1 MESLDYTLLGLAIV
15 LFAVWCFNWFLHILA
30 ITYGK
35 WKLNRKLTPTV
46 PLEELPGVTILKPV
60 VGVDPHL
67 YENLETFFNI
77 KYPQFEI
84 IFCIQDEM
92 DSAIMVIQS
101 LVQKYPDVDSKIFI
115 GGKHVG
121 ANPKVN
127 NMAIGYEAAKY
138 DLILV
143 SDSGIKVKEDT
154 VLDMVLTMTE
164 NVGLVHQMPY
174 ASTRR
179 GFSSHMEKIYFGTQ
193 HAKMYLTANFFNI
206 NCATGMS
213 CLMRKNI
220 IDEAGG
226 LKHFAQ
232 YLAED
237 FFLAEMFL
245 KKGYKLRI
253 SSQTAQQNAG
263 TYSVPQLHKRL
274 TRWCKLRTAMTPATI
289 FFEPFSQCFMQG
301 CLNAWSMSYL
311 FNFTGSV
318 VFLVHVLVW
327 FLFDYIQI
335 KVIEGGPLPF
345 SKFDFLVGWVINE
358 VTYPGVI
365 LRSHFNPK
373 IVWRNHNFKL
383 KWGGFVEELHIK
395 QTV

>member
-1 MESLDYTLLGLAIV
+1 MESWDYTVLGLAIL
-15 LFAVWCFNWFLHILA
+15 LFAGWCFNCFLHILA
-30 ITYGK
+30 IVYGK
-35 WKLNRKLTPTV
+35 WKLHKKLTPVT
-46 PLEELPGVTILKPV
+46 PLEELPGVTVLKPV

-67 YENLETFFNI
+67 YENLETFFNM
-77 KYPQFEI
+77 KYPQYEI

-92 DSAIMVIQS
+92 DSAIMVVQS
-101 LVQKYPDVDSKIFI
+101 LVQKYPEVDSKIFI

-121 ANPKVN
+121 TNPKIN

-143 SDSGIKVKEDT
+143 NDSGLKMKEDT
-154 VLDMVLTMTE
+154 LLDMVLHMRE
-164 NVGLVHQMPY
+164 DVGLVHQIPY
-174 ASTRR
+174 SCTRK

-213 CLMRKNI
+213 CLMRKNV
-220 IDEAGG
+220 IDEVGG

-237 FFLAEMFL
+237 FFLAEMFQ
-245 KKGYKLRI
+245 KKGYRLRI
-253 SSQTAQQNAG
+253 SSHPAQQNAG
-263 TYSVPQLHKRL
+263 TYSVPVLHKRL
-274 TRWCKLRTAMTPATI
+274 MRWCKLRTAMTPATI
-289 FFEPFSQCFMQG
+289 FFEPISLCFVQG
-301 CLNAWSMSYL
+301 CLSAWSMSFL

-327 FLFDYIQI
+327 FLMDYIL
-335 KVIEGGPLPF
+335 VRTLEGGPLPF
-345 SKFDFLVGWVINE
+345 SKFDFLVGWMLNE
-358 VTYPGVI
+358 ITYPGVI
-365 LRSHFNPK
+365 VRSHLDPV
-373 IVWRNHNFKL
+373 IIWRSHTFKL
-383 KWGGFVEELHIK
+383 KWGGVVEELHSK

>member
-1 MESLDYTLLGLAIV
+1 MESLDYTLLGLAIL
-15 LFAVWCFNWFLHILA
+15 LFSVWCFNFLLHILA
-30 ITYGK
+30 IVYGK
-35 WKLNRKLTPTV
+35 WKLSRKLTPVV

-67 YENLETFFNI
+67 YENLETFFSI
-77 KYPQFEI
+77 KYPQYELM
-84 IFCIQDEM
+84 FCIQDEM
-92 DSAIMVIQS
+92 DSAIMVVQS

-121 ANPKVN
+121 PNPKVN

-138 DLILV
+138 DMILV
-143 SDSGIKVKEDT
+143 SDSGIKMKEEA
-154 VLDMVLTMTE
+154 LMDMVLHMKE

-174 ASTRR
+174 ACTRK
-179 GFSSHMEKIYFGTQ
+179 GFSSHMEKIYFATQ

-220 IDEAGG
+220 IDEIGG
-226 LKHFAQ
+226 LKHFSQ

-237 FFLAEMFL
+237 FFLAEMFIN
-245 KKGYKLRI
+245 KGYRLRV
-253 SSQTAQQNAG
+253 SSYTAQQNAG
-263 TYSVPQLHKRL
+263 AYSIPLLHKRL
-274 TRWCKLRTAMTPATI
+274 TRWCKLRTSMTPATI
-289 FFEPFSQCFMQG
+289 FFEPFSQCIVQG
-301 CLNAWSMSYL
+301 CLNAWAMSYL

-318 VFLVHVLVW
+318 VFLVHCLVW
-327 FLFDYIQI
+327 FLLDYILI
-335 KVIEGGPLPF
+335 RVIEGGPLPF
-345 SKFDFLVGWVINE
+345 SKFEFLVGWIINE

-365 LRSHFNPK
+365 LRSHFDPK
-373 IVWRNHNFKL
+373 IVWRNHQFKL
-383 KWGGFVEELHIK
+383 KWGGTVEELHSK